1 MTPPSLTHSTWQLG
15 ILSRDYKQYAA
26 LLAPLLPDNVTL
38 CSSTNDPSQF
48 DTHSVQLAL
57 GDPDLLVQVVEQCH
71 ALQWIQSTFAGNA
84 PLLQAAK
91 RDYQLTGVKGIF
103 DQQMREYVFSYLLY
117 FARNIETFSAA
128 RHKPANKWQ
137 PPAFD
142 ALAGKT
148 LGIVGAGD
156 IAAGLVDVA
165 TLFGM
170 TVIGLNRS
178 GVATADY
185 AQVYRAE
192 DKLAFASQ
200 CDYLLSL
207 LPDTPATRH
216 FIDAALLRELPA
228 HCVLINAGRGIT
240 IDDVALVH
248 ALTSQ
253 QIKAAVLDVFID
265 EPLADDHPYWLL
277 PNAYI
282 TQHTAAISREADVAV
297 IFKGNLI
304 RFLEKQPL
312 IYAFDFDKGY

>member
-1 MTPPSLTHSTWQLG
+1 MTTQSPASLTWKLG
-15 ILSRDYKQYAA
+15 ILSRDYQQYAA
-26 LLAPLLPDNVTL
+26 LLTPLLPDNVTL

-48 DTHSVQLAL
+48 DTHGIQLAL
-57 GDPDLLVQVVEQCH
+57 GDPDLLAQIVEQCH
-71 ALQWIQSTFAGNA
+71 ELRWIQSTFAGNA
-84 PLLQAAK
+84 PLLRAAK

-117 FARNIETFSAA
+117 FARNLEAFNLA
-128 RHKPANKWQ
+128 RHKTTNKWH

-142 ALAGKT
+142 ELAGKT
-148 LGIVGAGD
+148 LGIAGAGD

-170 TVIGLNRS
+170 QVIGLNRS
-178 GVATADY
+178 GTATADY
-185 AQVYRAE
+185 AKIYRPE
-192 DKLAFASQ
+192 EKLTFASQ

-207 LPDTPATRH
+207 LPDTLATRH
-216 FIDAALLRELPA
+216 FIDDALLQALPA

-240 IDDVALVH
+240 IDDEALIN
-248 ALTSQ
+248 ALSTK
-253 QIKAAVLDVFID
+253 QISAAVLDVFVD
-265 EPLADDHPYWLL
+265 EPLPDEHPYWAL

-304 RFLEKQPL
+304 RFLEAQPL